1 MHSHIHEPTNTQTSI
16 HTCTHAQKQA
26 YTHAHTQNK
35 HTHKHTQKAYTHAHK
50 HAQTH
55 MYIHAHTE
63 STCTHRSHRKTGIHI
78 CSHATHKHWFGC
90 EVSHRLA
97 CLNTLFPGGVLSGD
111 ILGPLGNRVW
121 LEESGS
127 WEDSPHVTAWLHF
140 GPSSLLADP
149 ERRASGPTLLPSW
162 TGAPAAIF
170 PHRETASR
178 TDLPWTASVRSFVSN
193 RNPRTTAL

>member
-1 MHSHIHEPTNTQTSI
+1 M
-16 HTCTHAQKQA
+16 HTCTETSIYTRAHTKQA
-26 YTHAHTQNK
+26 

-111 ILGPLGNRVW
+111 ISGPLGNRVW

-170 PHRETASR
+170 PPRETASR
-178 TDLPWTASVRSFVSN
+178 TDLP
-193 RNPRTTAL
+193 